1 MRSLFYI
8 VTALGLIGLAFWAY
22 HENFLTQRML
32 TKTEQLQT
40 EIGQSRAKLRVLRA
54 EWAYLNRPKRLRDLT
69 ALNFDRLHLF
79 PLASSHFGR
88 ADQVAYPRPEER
100 DLVQPVAASATG
112 GIE

>member
-40 EIGQSRAKLRVLRA
+40 EIGQSRAKLRVWRA
-54 EWAYLNRPKRLRDLT
+54 RWGYLNGPQRLRDL
-69 ALNFDRLHLF
+69 N
-79 PLASSHFGR
+79 G
-88 ADQVAYPRPEER
+88 
-100 DLVQPVAASATG
+100 
-112 GIE
+112 